1 SRLGEGAQMLEGF
14 LRVLVKVVVASLI
27 VGTILTHFGITTE
40 ALMRGFG
47 VSPDRIVELGRRGV
61 AWILP
66 NVMVGALVILPIW
79 FLAFLFR
86 PPGAS
91 SSSDY
96 SDE

>member
-1 SRLGEGAQMLEGF
+1 MLEGF

-47 VSPDRIVELGRRGV
+47 VSPDHILELGRRGV
-61 AWILP
+61 AWVLP

-79 FLAFLFR
+79 LLAFLFR
-86 PPGAS
+86 PPGT

-96 SDE
+96 GDD